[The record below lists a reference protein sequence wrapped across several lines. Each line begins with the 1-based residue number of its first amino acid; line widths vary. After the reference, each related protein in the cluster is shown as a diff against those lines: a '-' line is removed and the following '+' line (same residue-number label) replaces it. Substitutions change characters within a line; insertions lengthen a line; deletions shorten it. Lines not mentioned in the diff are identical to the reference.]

1 MSNTPQCEMNE
12 ELVRIR
18 KELETFNNHRIVKIN
33 NNIWRTLAFQFAR
46 GLAVGLGTVI
56 GATVLVSVA
65 VYFLSKID
73 FIPIIGDW
81 ASEISAE
88 IQGEPPAPATAPVDT
103 QTPPPSEN

>member
-1 MSNTPQCEMNE
+1 MSDTPECDMNE
-12 ELVRIR
+12 ELIRIR

-33 NNIWRTLAFQFAR
+33 NNIWRTLVFQFAR

-88 IQGEPPAPATAPVDT
+88 IQGEPTPPETTPVDAET
-103 QTPPPSEN
+103 LPPAEN